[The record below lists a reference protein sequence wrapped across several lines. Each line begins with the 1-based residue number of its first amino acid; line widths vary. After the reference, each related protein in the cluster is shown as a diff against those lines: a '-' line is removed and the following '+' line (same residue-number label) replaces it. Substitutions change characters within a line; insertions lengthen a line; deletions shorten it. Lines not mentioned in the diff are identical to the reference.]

1 MKVIRGIPPSLP
13 RTPCALT
20 IGNFDGVHLGHQA
33 LLKQLHEVA
42 QARHLQTCIL
52 TFEPHPKEFF
62 APENAPTRI
71 LSLRD
76 KLAALKETNIDL
88 VVVEHFNANFAK
100 KTADEFVKDIL
111 VHGLNTQH
119 IVIGDDFHYGSKRAG
134 NIDSLRIA
142 GAQYG
147 FTVQALETIH
157 DSQQQRI
164 SSTAVRTA
172 LKNGALQE
180 AQELLGRPFIISGH
194 VIHGKKLGRTL
205 GFPTLNMALSSKLH
219 RRPPAMT
226 GIFVVQVHG
235 IGNTP
240 LPAVASLGFRPTV
253 EDAGRVLLETHIFDF
268 NQDVY
273 GRVIQIEFLKKLRD
287 EAKYSDL
294 TSLQQAIE
302 ADATAAREYFKNSHV
317 R

>member
-20 IGNFDGVHLGHQA
+20 IGNFDGVHLGHQS

-42 QARHLQTCIL
+42 QQQHLQTCLL

-62 APENAPTRI
+62 DPKNAPTRI

-100 KTADEFVKDIL
+100 KTAEEFVKDIL
-111 VHGLNTQH
+111 VNGLNTKH
-119 IVIGDDFHYGSKRAG
+119 IVIGDDFHYGSKRTGNIETLRVAG
-134 NIDSLRIA
+134 N
-142 GAQYG
+142 QYG
-147 FTVQALETIH
+147 FNVHALDTIQ
-157 DSQQQRI
+157 DSQKNRI
-164 SSTAVRTA
+164 SSTALRTA
-172 LKNGALQE
+172 LKKGSL
-180 AQELLGRPFIISGH
+180 AQAKELLGRPYMISGH

-205 GFPTLNMALSSKLH
+205 GFPTLNMALSGKLH
-219 RRPPAMT
+219 QRPPAMT

-235 IGNTP
+235 LGKDP
-240 LPAVASLGFRPTV
+240 LPAVASLGYRPTV

-268 NQDVY
+268 NQEVY
-273 GRVIQIEFLKKLRD
+273 GQVIQVEFLKKLRD

-294 TSLQQAIE
+294 TSLQAAIE
-302 ADATAAREYFKNSHV
+302 SDAIAAREYFRNQHV

>member
-20 IGNFDGVHLGHQA
+20 IGNFDGVHLGHQS
-33 LLKQLHEVA
+33 LLKQLHDVA
-42 QARHLQTCIL
+42 QQQDLQTCLL

-62 APENAPTRI
+62 DPKNAPTRI

-88 VVVEHFNANFAK
+88 VVVEHFNANFAR
-100 KTADEFVKDIL
+100 KTADEFVRDIL
-111 VHGLNTQH
+111 VNGLNTKH
-119 IVIGDDFHYGSKRAG
+119 VVIGDDFHYGSKRTG
-134 NIDSLRIA
+134 NIETLRAA
-142 GAQYG
+142 GDQYG
-147 FTVQALETIH
+147 FAVHALETIQ
-157 DSQQQRI
+157 DSRNNRI

-172 LKNGALQE
+172 LKNGSLTQAK
-180 AQELLGRPFIISGH
+180 ELLGRPYIISGH

-205 GFPTLNMALSSKLH
+205 GFPTLNLALSGKLH
-219 RRPPAMT
+219 QRPPAMT

-235 IGNTP
+235 LGKDP
-240 LPAVASLGFRPTV
+240 LPAVASLGYRPTV

-268 NQDVY
+268 NQEVY
-273 GRVIQIEFLKKLRD
+273 GRVIQVEFLKKLRD

-294 TSLQQAIE
+294 TSLQAAIE
-302 ADATAAREYFKNSHV
+302 SDAIAARQYF
-317 R
+317 RT

>member
-20 IGNFDGVHLGHQA
+20 IGNFDGVHLGHQS

-42 QARHLQTCIL
+42 QQQHLQTCLL

-62 APENAPTRI
+62 DPKNAPTRI

-100 KTADEFVKDIL
+100 KTAEEFVKDIL
-111 VHGLNTQH
+111 VNGLNTKH
-119 IVIGDDFHYGSKRAG
+119 IVIGDDFHYGSKRTGNIETLRVAG
-134 NIDSLRIA
+134 N
-142 GAQYG
+142 QYG
-147 FTVQALETIH
+147 FNVHALDTIQ
-157 DSQQQRI
+157 DSQKNRI
-164 SSTAVRTA
+164 SSTALRTA
-172 LKNGALQE
+172 LKNGSL
-180 AQELLGRPFIISGH
+180 AQAKELLGRPYMISGH

-205 GFPTLNMALSSKLH
+205 GFPTLNMALSGKLH
-219 RRPPAMT
+219 QRPPAMT

-235 IGNTP
+235 LGKDP
-240 LPAVASLGFRPTV
+240 LPAVASLGYRPTV

-268 NQDVY
+268 NQEVY
-273 GRVIQIEFLKKLRD
+273 GQVIQVEFLKKLRD

-294 TSLQQAIE
+294 TSLQAAIE
-302 ADATAAREYFKNSHV
+302 SDAIAAREYFRNQHV

>member
-20 IGNFDGVHLGHQA
+20 IGNFDGVHLGHQS
-33 LLKQLHEVA
+33 LLKQLHDVA
-42 QARHLQTCIL
+42 QQQDLQTCLL

-62 APENAPTRI
+62 DPKNAPTRI

-88 VVVEHFNANFAK
+88 VVVEHFNANFAR
-100 KTADEFVKDIL
+100 KTADEFVIDIL
-111 VHGLNTQH
+111 VNGLNTKH
-119 IVIGDDFHYGSKRAG
+119 VVIGDDFHYGSKRTG
-134 NIDSLRIA
+134 NIETLRAA
-142 GAQYG
+142 GDQYG
-147 FTVQALETIH
+147 FAVHALETIQ
-157 DSQQQRI
+157 DSRNNRI

-172 LKNGALQE
+172 LKNGSLTQAK
-180 AQELLGRPFIISGH
+180 ELLGRPYIISGH

-205 GFPTLNMALSSKLH
+205 GFPTLNLALSGKLH
-219 RRPPAMT
+219 QRPPAMT

-235 IGNTP
+235 LGKDP
-240 LPAVASLGFRPTV
+240 LPAVASLGYRPTV

-268 NQDVY
+268 NQEVY
-273 GRVIQIEFLKKLRD
+273 GRVIQVEFLKKLRD

-294 TSLQQAIE
+294 TSLQAAIE
-302 ADATAAREYFKNSHV
+302 SDAIAARQYF
-317 R
+317 RT

>member
-1 MKVIRGIPPSLP
+1 VKVIRGIPPSLP

-20 IGNFDGVHLGHQA
+20 IGNFDGVHLGHQS

-42 QARHLQTCIL
+42 QQQHLQTCLL

-62 APENAPTRI
+62 DPKNAPTRI

-100 KTADEFVKDIL
+100 KTAEEFVKDIL
-111 VHGLNTQH
+111 VNGLNTKH
-119 IVIGDDFHYGSKRAG
+119 IVIGDDFHYGSKRTGNIETLRVAG
-134 NIDSLRIA
+134 N
-142 GAQYG
+142 QYG
-147 FTVQALETIH
+147 FNVHALDTIQ
-157 DSQQQRI
+157 DSQKNRI
-164 SSTAVRTA
+164 SSTALRTA
-172 LKNGALQE
+172 LKNGSL
-180 AQELLGRPFIISGH
+180 AQAKELLGRPYMISGH

-205 GFPTLNMALSSKLH
+205 GFPTLNMALSGKLH
-219 RRPPAMT
+219 QRPPAMT

-235 IGNTP
+235 LGKDP
-240 LPAVASLGFRPTV
+240 LPAVASLGYRPTV

-268 NQDVY
+268 NQEVY
-273 GRVIQIEFLKKLRD
+273 GQVIQVEFLKKLRD

-294 TSLQQAIE
+294 TSLQAAIE
-302 ADATAAREYFKNSHV
+302 SDAIAAREYFRNQHV

>member
-1 MKVIRGIPPSLP
+1 
-13 RTPCALT
+13 
-20 IGNFDGVHLGHQA
+20 
-33 LLKQLHEVA
+33 
-42 QARHLQTCIL
+42 
-52 TFEPHPKEFF
+52 
-62 APENAPTRI
+62 
-71 LSLRD
+71 
-76 KLAALKETNIDL
+76 
-88 VVVEHFNANFAK
+88 
-100 KTADEFVKDIL
+100 
-111 VHGLNTQH
+111 
-119 IVIGDDFHYGSKRAG
+119 
-134 NIDSLRIA
+134 
-142 GAQYG
+142 
-147 FTVQALETIH
+147 VQALETIH

>member
-1 MKVIRGIPPSLP
+1 VKVIRGIPPSLP

-20 IGNFDGVHLGHQA
+20 IGNFDGVHLGHQS

-42 QARHLQTCIL
+42 QQQHLQTCLL

-62 APENAPTRI
+62 DPKNAPTRI

-100 KTADEFVKDIL
+100 KTAEEFVKDIL
-111 VHGLNTQH
+111 VNGLNTKH
-119 IVIGDDFHYGSKRAG
+119 IVIGDDFHYGSKRTGNIETLRVAG
-134 NIDSLRIA
+134 N
-142 GAQYG
+142 QYG
-147 FTVQALETIH
+147 FNVHALDTIQ
-157 DSQQQRI
+157 DSQKNRI
-164 SSTAVRTA
+164 SSTALRTA
-172 LKNGALQE
+172 LKKGSL
-180 AQELLGRPFIISGH
+180 AQAKELLGRPYMISGH

-205 GFPTLNMALSSKLH
+205 GFPTLNMALSGKLH
-219 RRPPAMT
+219 QRPPAMT

-235 IGNTP
+235 LGKDP
-240 LPAVASLGFRPTV
+240 LPAVASLGYRPTV

-268 NQDVY
+268 NQEVY
-273 GRVIQIEFLKKLRD
+273 GQVIQVEFLKKLRD

-294 TSLQQAIE
+294 TSLQAAIE
-302 ADATAAREYFKNSHV
+302 SDAIAAREYFRNQHV